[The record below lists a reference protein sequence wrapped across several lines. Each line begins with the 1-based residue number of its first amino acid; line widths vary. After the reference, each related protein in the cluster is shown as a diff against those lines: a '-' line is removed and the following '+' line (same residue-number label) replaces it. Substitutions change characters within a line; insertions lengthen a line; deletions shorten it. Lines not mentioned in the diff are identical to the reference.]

1 MNLQFNTT
9 FDDVVKDIEKLSI
22 FMPKL
27 KNATDEEVE
36 QLNETFYELLED
48 SAELGEEKGFSY
60 SDVYSYYKVK
70 LFLEMADNT

>member
-1 MNLQFNTT
+1 MNLTYNTT
-9 FDDVVKDIEKLSI
+9 YKDVIKDIEKLSI

-36 QLNETFYELLED
+36 QLNDTFYELLED
-48 SAELGEEKGFSY
+48 SAELGVEHGFSY

-70 LFLEMADNT
+70 LFLEMADNA